1 MTKKNLW
8 KNSFL
13 FPDVP
18 RIFIIIYLIKNT
30 QTVEKYGDIHF
41 LLGYINIRQLF
52 LSNLEDVHHNIFGI
66 CNIKKLE
73 AILVSR
79 NMRRSKQTTARLS
92 SALHNY

>member
-8 KNSFL
+8 NSFL

-18 RIFIIIYLIKNT
+18 RVFIIIYLIKNT

-52 LSNLEDVHHNIFGI
+52 LSKSEDVHHNILVFVI
-66 CNIKKLE
+66 SKKWT
-73 AILVSR
+73 
-79 NMRRSKQTTARLS
+79 RS
-92 SALHNY
+92 